1 MKIKHILTATLL
13 AFTFSSHASLITIA
27 KDDANN
33 YGDQWSGNGGS
44 GFDEWH
50 FITDNAGGNAGRF
63 LANKSTHNDLN
74 HIASNPSDKGWG
86 SYANGNGF
94 NQFEAYRGF
103 TGNSLT
109 QTGDVF
115 NLSFEHGGI
124 IQGGAVGFVLRNKN
138 IHNNIGDYNQQS
150 RFEFGFIGGGQH
162 YSIFDGQGTID
173 TGIGYTDAG
182 LNLTFT
188 LLSVDLYQL
197 DIFSAVDN
205 SLIQSRNG
213 SLMGTGSIDSVSLY
227 NRDAETSNAYFN
239 GMYIQ
244 TNQSVSVTEPSSY
257 LLIILALSLMLLA
270 KRSKFS

>member
-1 MKIKHILTATLL
+1 MLTATLM
-13 AFTFSSHASLITIA
+13 AFAFSSQASLITIA
-27 KDDANN
+27 NDDANN
-33 YGDQWSGNGGS
+33 YGDQWTGNGGS

-50 FITDNAGGNAGRF
+50 FITDNAGGSAGRF
-63 LANKSTHNDLN
+63 LANKNTHNGLN

-103 TGNSLT
+103 DGNSLT
-109 QTGDVF
+109 QSGDVF

-124 IQGGAVGFVLRNKN
+124 IQGGAVGFVLRNQN
-138 IHNNIGDYNQQS
+138 IHNSIGDYNQLS

-197 DIFSAVDN
+197 DIFSAIDN

-213 SLMGTGSIDSVSLY
+213 LLMGTGGIDSVSLY

-239 GMYIQ
+239 GMSIQ
-244 TNQSVSVTEPSSY
+244 TNQSISVPEPSSY
-257 LLIILALSLMLLA
+257 LLITLALSLLLLT
-270 KRSKFS
+270 KRNKFS